1 MNIALIS
8 PYPDLHVFG
17 IRTISACLKREG
29 HDVNIFLLP
38 KQFTERYENR
48 TLNEIVNLSK
58 KSNLIGISL
67 MTNFFDNAI
76 QITKKLKENY
86 DIPILWGGIH
96 PTIRPEECLNY
107 ADMVCIGEGEEA
119 LVELSNKMEDG
130 HYYYDVRGIW
140 FKDKEKIITNPIQP
154 LTQSLDHIPFPDY
167 DYRTHFILNNGC
179 IQKMDM
185 KLLNRHLGGTYMT
198 MPTRG
203 CPFGCAYCCNN
214 TINKMY
220 PNQKPLRKRS
230 TDHIIKELMEAKKLL
245 PFIDRIIFDDDAF
258 LSLSVN
264 EIKEFSEKYKKN
276 VSLPLVIGGVTP
288 STLNREKL
296 SHLVDA
302 GLNFIRMGIQTGS
315 ERTKKL
321 YNRRHTNQQ
330 VEKAVKI
337 INEFKDRIKTA
348 QYDIILDNPWET
360 DEDLIETL
368 MFLSKLPAPY
378 RLSLFSLNF
387 YPETELYRKA
397 KMDGIITDDLND
409 VYRKHF
415 HRCNKTY
422 LNSLF
427 FLLNDYALNGVGISS
442 KIMFL
447 LTNQKMRQLN
457 LHWLL
462 YILLKILVFPLTMKR
477 RFNYLLREGLKDIQK
492 GNWSRIHRHIRK
504 CLSGNA

>member
-8 PYPDLHVFG
+8 PYPDIQAFG

-29 HDVNIFLLP
+29 HEVDLFFLP
-38 KQFTERYENR
+38 KRFTERYENI
-48 TLNEIVNLSK
+48 TLNEIVNLTK

-76 QITKKLKENY
+76 QITQKLKENY

-107 ADMVCIGEGEEA
+107 ADMVCIGEGEET

-130 HYYYDVRGIW
+130 YYYDVRGIW
-140 FKDKEKIITNPIQP
+140 FKDKEKIIKNPIQP

-167 DYRTHFILNNGC
+167 DYKTHFILNKGY

-185 KLLNRHLGGTYMT
+185 KLIKRLLIRTYRT
-198 MPTRG
+198 IPTRG

-230 TDHIIKELMEAKKLL
+230 VDNIIKELIEVKKLL
-245 PFIDRIIFDDDAF
+245 PFIDRIRFDDDAF
-258 LSLSVN
+258 LSLSMN
-264 EIKEFSEKYKKN
+264 EIEEFCEKYKKN
-276 VSLPLVIGGVTP
+276 VSLPLVVTGVNP

-296 SHLVDA
+296 SLLVDA

-315 ERTKKL
+315 ERTKKI
-321 YNRRHTNQQ
+321 YERRHTNQQ
-330 VEKAVKI
+330 VERTVKI
-337 INEFKDRIKTA
+337 INEFKDRIKKP

-368 MFLSKLPAPY
+368 MFLSKLPTPY
-378 RLSLFSLNF
+378 TLSLFSLNF

-415 HRCNKTY
+415 RNCKKTY

-427 FLLNDYALNGVGISS
+427 FLLNEYALNGVGIST
-442 KIMFL
+442 KIMSL

-462 YILLKILVFPLTMKR
+462 YILLKIFIFPLNMKR
-477 RFNYLLREGLKDIQK
+477 RFFHLVQEGLKDIQK
-492 GNWSRIHRHIRK
+492 GDWSRIHRYIRK
-504 CLSGNA
+504 KYLINK

>member
-1 MNIALIS
+1 
-8 PYPDLHVFG
+8 
-17 IRTISACLKREG
+17 
-29 HDVNIFLLP
+29 
-38 KQFTERYENR
+38 
-48 TLNEIVNLSK
+48 
-58 KSNLIGISL
+58 
-67 MTNFFDNAI
+67 
-76 QITKKLKENY
+76 
-86 DIPILWGGIH
+86 
-96 PTIRPEECLNY
+96 
-107 ADMVCIGEGEEA
+107 
-119 LVELSNKMEDG
+119 
-130 HYYYDVRGIW
+130 
-140 FKDKEKIITNPIQP
+140 
-154 LTQSLDHIPFPDY
+154 
-167 DYRTHFILNNGC
+167 
-179 IQKMDM
+179 
-185 KLLNRHLGGTYMT
+185 
-198 MPTRG
+198 
-203 CPFGCAYCCNN
+203 
-214 TINKMY
+214 MY